1 MWRAENGL
9 TPPEAIPG
17 AQRHSG
23 GQYSWAHLWLS
34 VGFQQ
39 VVERS
44 EIVDAVQVDR
54 LEQPDRHRVLGVGGQ
69 RRRDRVVGEGD
80 VLERLAQDV
89 TRQSLAQQLGQLAV
103 GRLG

>member
-9 TPPEAIPG
+9 TPPEATPG
-17 AQRHSG
+17 AQRRSG

-39 VVERS
+39 VVERP
-44 EIVDAVQVDR
+44 EIVDAAEVVDR

-80 VLERLAQDV
+80 VLERLRQDV
-89 TRQSLAQQLGQLAV
+89 TRQSLAQQLG
-103 GRLG
+103 